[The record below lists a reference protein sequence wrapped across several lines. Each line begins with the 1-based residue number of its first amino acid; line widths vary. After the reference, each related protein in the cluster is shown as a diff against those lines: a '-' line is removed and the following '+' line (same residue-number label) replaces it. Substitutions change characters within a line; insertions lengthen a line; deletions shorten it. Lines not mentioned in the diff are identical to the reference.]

1 MNQIFTGTVGYLE
14 DRLRGEI
21 DYDELAKKV
30 YANKF
35 TVMRVFLAMTGLSVG
50 EYVRARRLTEA
61 GREIVST
68 KKKII
73 DIALDFGYGTP
84 ESFTKAFTRFNG
96 FSPRECRRRK
106 EFRAMERY
114 DPQNTGV
121 RMKYEVVCADWETV
135 GYGVRFHGKSEERAE
150 QDERFFL
157 STRKEQDVLRV
168 FRREGDFDWWEILE
182 DFDAGGYR
190 FSVAVRPQEDP
201 FDFRAAERKMVTE
214 NYDFRLSAPEIE
226 SVFSRFRR
234 IAVKGFYAKFVSE
247 NREFPMDLLTGFCK
261 TVYEGLDQYGF
272 SPDHSRP
279 ELLRIHW
286 TPRAR
291 ISERRLELYI
301 PVLGEPLSAKEE
313 KGESPCA
320 SRLTGVRPDP
330 SGG

>member
-96 FSPRECRRRK
+96 FSP
-106 EFRAMERY
+106 
-114 DPQNTGV
+114 
-121 RMKYEVVCADWETV
+121 
-135 GYGVRFHGKSEERAE
+135 
-150 QDERFFL
+150 
-157 STRKEQDVLRV
+157 
-168 FRREGDFDWWEILE
+168 
-182 DFDAGGYR
+182 
-190 FSVAVRPQEDP
+190 
-201 FDFRAAERKMVTE
+201 
-214 NYDFRLSAPEIE
+214 
-226 SVFSRFRR
+226 
-234 IAVKGFYAKFVSE
+234 
-247 NREFPMDLLTGFCK
+247 
-261 TVYEGLDQYGF
+261 
-272 SPDHSRP
+272 DHSRP